1 MPVVIVTD
9 SSCCLPSEIADRFDI
24 RQVPLHVVYEGRDY
38 REGIDEIP
46 PGLISTPGVT
56 TSGAIPA
63 DLEEAFGQAL
73 EDSKGD
79 GVVAVHMSR
88 KLSSTWSAARVV
100 ADKFDGPLRVVD
112 SRSVGLAVGFTAL
125 VAAQES
131 ARGGGCDRVYEA
143 AVREAATIESL
154 IAVSDLDHLRA
165 SGRISAAS
173 RMLGSALSIKP
184 VLHTVDGSLALRER
198 HRTFFKALAKMVDS
212 ACEISGARPV
222 AIGVQH
228 CNAPEAADEL
238 MSELLRRIPDVVTS
252 MITPLGP
259 VLSVHVGEGAVGVT
273 IGSTLTPIE

>member
-9 SSCCLPSEIADRFDI
+9 SSCCLPPEIAQRFDI
-24 RQVPLHVVYEGRDY
+24 RQVPLHVAYEGRDY

-46 PGLISTPGVT
+46 PQLISTPGVT
-56 TSGAIPA
+56 TSGATPA
-63 DLEEAFGQAL
+63 DLEEAFGTAL

-131 ARGGGCDRVYEA
+131 ARGGDCDRVYEA

-154 IAVSDLDHLRA
+154 ICVSDLDHLRA
-165 SGRISAAS
+165 SGRISAAG

-198 HRTFFKALAKMVDS
+198 HRTFSKALAKMVDA
-212 ACEISGARPV
+212 ACEIAGARPV

-238 MSELLRRIPDVVTS
+238 MGELLRRIPDVVTS
-252 MITPLGP
+252 MTTPLGP